1 MHLQKSWLVLF
12 KMIVLW
18 NRRRDAFEEV
28 LARFVA
34 LAGELALGDRRLGT
48 AALDSLARCEG
59 NGTAFRRD
67 RGRQLALERRL
78 QWPWDLQLALER
90 RFRRPLDVKF
100 TLERH
105 FPRTLDVKLALERRF

>member
-34 LAGELALGDRRLGT
+34 RQ
-48 AALDSLARCEG
+48 ALD
-59 NGTAFRRD
+59 
-67 RGRQLALERRL
+67 GRQSDPGTEVSE
-78 QWPWDLQLALER
+78 P
-90 RFRRPLDVKF
+90 
-100 TLERH
+100 
-105 FPRTLDVKLALERRF
+105 LDVKLALQRPFWIPSNVFGTMERRFRATVDVKLAVERQF